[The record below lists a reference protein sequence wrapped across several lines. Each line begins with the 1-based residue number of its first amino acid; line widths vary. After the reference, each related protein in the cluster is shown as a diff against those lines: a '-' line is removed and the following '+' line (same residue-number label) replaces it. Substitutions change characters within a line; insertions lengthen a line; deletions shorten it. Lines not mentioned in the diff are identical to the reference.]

1 MNRFDYLKYDDKA
14 VKQQAEFKAKFQ
26 ELETLFARSQQTH
39 EEIMRLIGLMESGR
53 AKDLAVS
60 KIGKLFSNSDV
71 VMTAMEEG
79 FMWLG
84 KAVRDEQFARTGTA
98 PLQEERTDS

>member
-1 MNRFDYLKYDDKA
+1 MNRFDYVKYDEKA
-14 VKQQAEFKAKFQ
+14 VKQQAEFKAKFCD
-26 ELETLFARSQQTH
+26 LETLFVKSQRTH
-39 EEIMRLIGLMESGR
+39 EEIMRLVGLMEPGR

-79 FMWLG
+79 YMWIG
-84 KAVRDEQFARTGTA
+84 KAIRDEQFARTGNA
-98 PLQEERTDS
+98 PLQEERSDS